1 MVLGG
6 ADLFL
11 YPAPVVPCRPAQS
24 FGLVSFHSHRPT
36 SRLAKKYHFKANVDA
51 GVAIGP
57 SLMHISNYVNLSRGM
72 TWPFTFQ
79 HSFLCLIYLTTLC
92 HA

>member
-1 MVLGG
+1 MAAIYFCTQPQWSPAVPLSVVALSPFTPIGLLPVL
-6 ADLFL
+6 L
-11 YPAPVVPCRPAQS
+11 RS
-24 FGLVSFHSHRPT
+24 
-36 SRLAKKYHFKANVDA
+36 HFKANVDA

-57 SLMHISNYVNLSRGM
+57 SLMHISNYANLSRGM

-79 HSFLCLIYLTTLC
+79 HSFLCLIYLTTLN